1 MTKHPFAYPATFS
14 SDDAGRILVVF
25 PDLPGAATDGA
36 DFAEACV
43 EAADCLEEAIAGYIA
58 DGRDIPAPSKRE
70 PGQRLVPVP
79 VQTAA
84 KAALH
89 TALRGAG
96 LSKAALARAL
106 GCDVKEVRR
115 MLDPRHPTKL
125 PRIDQA
131 LIVLGKR
138 LVLGVRDAA

>member
-1 MTKHPFAYPATFS
+1 MTTQRYVFPATFS
-14 SDDAGRILVVF
+14 TDDAGRILVVF

-36 DFAEACV
+36 NVAEAHA

-58 DGRDIPAPSKRE
+58 EGRDIPVPSRRKA
-70 PGQRLVPVP
+70 GQRLVPVP

-89 TALRGAG
+89 MALRDAG
-96 LSKAALARAL
+96 MSRAALARAL

-115 MLDPRHPTKL
+115 ILDPRHPTKL
-125 PRIDQA
+125 PRLAEA
-131 LIVLGKR
+131 LTLLGKR
-138 LVLGVRDAA
+138 LVLEVRDAA

>member
-1 MTKHPFAYPATFS
+1 MTKNRFVYPATS
-14 SDDAGRILVVF
+14 STDEAGRILVVF

-36 DFAEACV
+36 DIVEAFV
-43 EAADCLEEAIAGYIA
+43 QAADCLEEAIAGYIA
-58 DGRDIPAPSKRE
+58 DGRDIPAPSKRK

-89 TALRGAG
+89 LALRDAG
-96 LSKAALARAL
+96 LSKAALAREL

-115 MLDPRHPTKL
+115 ILDPRHPTKL
-125 PRIDQA
+125 PRIDAA
-131 LIVLGKR
+131 LGVLGKR
-138 LVLGVRDAA
+138 LVLDVRDAA

>member
-1 MTKHPFAYPATFS
+1 MTLQRF
-14 SDDAGRILVVF
+14 VF
-25 PDLPGAATDGA
+25 PAEFRKGDGTIVVRFPDNPEA
-36 DFAEACV
+36 LTEGDDEAEAYV
-43 EAADCLEEAIAGYIA
+43 QATDCLEEAIAGYIA
-58 DGRDIPAPSKRE
+58 DGRDIPAPSKRK

-89 TALRGAG
+89 LALRDAG
-96 LSKAALARAL
+96 LSKAALAREL

-115 MLDPRHPTKL
+115 ILDPRHPTKL
-125 PRIDQA
+125 PRIDAA
-131 LIVLGKR
+131 LSVLGKR